1 MKLSVNAGHTISGA
15 GYGASGLIKESTWTR
30 IIAYKVMAEM
40 TRRGHTV
47 YNATVDTAKTTNQY
61 LQMTVNLADANKCD
75 YFVSIHLNAS
85 KDHKGQG
92 CEVYTYQGVKYK
104 KAVGIC
110 KELEKL
116 GFKNRGVKN
125 GSNLF
130 VVKHTRDIAFLVEVF
145 FCDNGNDVK
154 NASSL
159 DYEKIALAICDGLEK
174 Y

>member
-1 MKLSVNAGHTISGA
+1 MKISVNAGHTLTGA
-15 GYGASGLIKESTWTR
+15 GYGATGLIRESVWTR

-47 YNATVDTAKTTNQY
+47 YNATVDIAKTTNQY
-61 LQMTVNLADANKCD
+61 LQKTVNLANAVKCN

-85 KDHKGQG
+85 SSHLGEG
-92 CEVYTYQGVKYK
+92 CEVYTYKGAKHK

-116 GFKNRGVKN
+116 GFKNRGVKD
-125 GSNLF
+125 GTKLY
-130 VVKHTRDIAFLVEVF
+130 VVANTTDTALLVEVF

-154 NASSL
+154 KASGL
-159 DYEKIALAICDGLEK
+159 DYEKIAMAICDGLEK

>member
-15 GYGASGLIKESTWTR
+15 GYGATGLIRESVWTR

-61 LQMTVNLADANKCD
+61 LQKTVNLADANKCD
-75 YFVSIHLNAS
+75 YFLSIHLNAS
-85 KDHKGQG
+85 KDHNGQG
-92 CEVYTYQGVKYK
+92 CEAYTYKGTQHK

-110 KELEKL
+110 KELSKL
-116 GFKNRGVKN
+116 GFKNRGVKD
-125 GSNLF
+125 GSKLF
-130 VVKHTRDIAFLVEVF
+130 VVKNTRDRAILVEVF

-154 NASSL
+154 IASSL
-159 DYEKIALAICDGLEK
+159 DYEKIGCAICDGLEK

>member
-1 MKLSVNAGHTISGA
+1 MKISVNAGHTLNGA

-30 IIAYKVMAEM
+30 IISYKVMAEM

-61 LQMTVNLADANKCD
+61 LQNTVNLANANKCD
-75 YFVSIHLNAS
+75 YFISIHLNAS
-85 KDHKGQG
+85 AEHNGEG
-92 CEVYTYQGVKYK
+92 CEVYTYQGAKYK
-104 KAVGIC
+104 KALGIC

-116 GFKNRGVKN
+116 GFKNRGVRD
-125 GSNLF
+125 GSKLY
-130 VVKHTRDIAFLVEVF
+130 VVRNTRDIAFLIEVF

-154 NASSL
+154 KASAL
-159 DYEKIALAICDGLEK
+159 DYEKIACAICDGLEK

>member
-1 MKLSVNAGHTISGA
+1 MKISVNAGHTISGA
-15 GYGASGLIKESTWTR
+15 GYGSVGLIKESTWTR

-40 TRRGHTV
+40 SRRGHTV

-61 LQMTVNLADANKCD
+61 LQKTVNLADANKCD

-92 CEVYTYQGVKYK
+92 TEVWTYKGVKYK

-116 GFKNRGVKN
+116 GFKNRGVKD
-125 GSNLF
+125 GSNLY
-130 VVKHTRDIAFLVEVF
+130 VVKNTRDVALLVEVF
-145 FCDNGNDVK
+145 FCDNGEDVK
-154 NASSL
+154 RASNY
-159 DYEKIALAICDGLEK
+159 DYEKIAMAICDGLEK